1 MPTTPPTSETAWTV
15 EEQFLDLIYGDTD
28 LLAAEFDAIIA
39 AEWLGPPANPP
50 GHGATSRHLI
60 NGAGRRVT
68 ARVRGAVSQPPHPG
82 IGGWARQRSPPFRY
96 PDQRQTGRQVIATRE
111 PTLTR

>member
-39 AEWLGPPANPP
+39 AEWPEPPADRPGRSVAGRHPGGGPSRRAADPVLGPV
-50 GHGATSRHLI
+50 SRP
-60 NGAGRRVT
+60 R
-68 ARVRGAVSQPPHPG
+68 HPG
-82 IGGWARQRSPPFRY
+82 LGGWARQRSPPVRH
-96 PDQRQTGRQVIATRE
+96 PTHDRQEGR
-111 PTLTR
+111 